1 MKWAAKA
8 NLTGTALDKYKA
20 YRAGSAETTYTRAAD
35 SLPGTLSIL
44 YLRPFGGDAGD
55 IYMTQ
60 GSKRAIDKKDELI
73 ANGSLFQHKT
83 KPTGNEQA
91 KESDSF
97 RPAKAII
104 TKAGSGTTTKT
115 SKVTGLPYKAK
126 TGAATYTI
134 PFGASGT
141 EAATARYY
149 PACLGIKESVEAKDP
164 DYGVTFQPEY
174 F

>member
-8 NLTGTALDKYKA
+8 NLTGAALEKYKA
-20 YRAGSAETTYTRAAD
+20 YRAGSSETTYTRAAD

-44 YLRPFGGDAGD
+44 YLRPFGVGADD
-55 IYMTQ
+55 IYETH
-60 GSKRAIDKKDELI
+60 GSKRALDRKTDLI
-73 ANGSLFQHKT
+73 ANPSLFQHKPA
-83 KPTGNEQA
+83 PTGNA
-91 KESDSF
+91 RPITNNDF

-104 TKAGSGTTTKT
+104 TKAGTGSTTKT

-134 PFGASGT
+134 PFGATGT
-141 EAATARYY
+141 ELETARYW
-149 PACLGIKESVEAKDP
+149 PACQEIKTSVEAKDP
-164 DYGVTFQPEY
+164 DYGVTFTPEY